1 MTYCHRLA
9 NRVQLL
15 YEHATSYCIMYRI
28 ILLAH
33 NTDNRVIRALNTA
46 PQVITIMRI
55 IWRQREM
62 SHAVRM
68 LDRPCTARWDVENV
82 VVQTIYVCMPAVH
95 NGVNY
100 VRGVWK
106 KEKRPPEESSGLTRH
121 TNGPPPQTS
130 VVQYV
135 YVLHL
140 NRTVAIMRPWV
151 LRILLFRL
159 LYYYIVAIIRPA
171 QTHQNRDI

>member
-1 MTYCHRLA
+1 
-9 NRVQLL
+9 
-15 YEHATSYCIMYRI
+15 MYRI

-33 NTDNRVIRALNTA
+33 NTDNRMIRALNTA

-82 VVQTIYVCMPAVH
+82 VVQTIYVCVPAVH

-106 KEKRPPEESSGLTRH
+106 KEKTSARRIVGSDTSHKWPTPANVRCAVRIRITFKAHRRDNAAMSVANIIIPTIILLYRCNNTTRANASKSRH
-121 TNGPPPQTS
+121 LINRQ
-130 VVQYV
+130 QYV
-135 YVLHL
+135 LQRYTRVL
-140 NRTVAIMRPWV
+140 
-151 LRILLFRL
+151 
-159 LYYYIVAIIRPA
+159 
-171 QTHQNRDI
+171 